1 MTWRDQY
8 RKCDCVQERVSTAR
22 QAQSYCSPR
31 CKRAAA
37 YGRERFAAG
46 TVGARRRR
54 LEASDKPLGIPIAG
68 TVRNRDFSS
77 IETIPCK
84 PTKLIN
90 LSPFASGRDARS
102 VGAGRCSRRTVF
114 RVTCSAL
121 PSGNPHVANR
131 AKPSTMASEPH
142 NLRREGSRPSQT
154 RAAKF
159 LALDAWPQR
168 NSQYFIS
175 KTTNPCHQRI

>member
-8 RKCDCVQERVSTAR
+8 RKCDACKREYRPQR

-77 IETIPCK
+77 IETIACK
-84 PTKLIN
+84 PTKPIPSVSFEEWPRCTVCGRWEMLPVDSLPRHMFCIAERKRTSFETRN
-90 LSPFASGRDARS
+90 RKTDGRDRPVPTHRGSSYSSQQAW
-102 VGAGRCSRRTVF
+102 
-114 RVTCSAL
+114 
-121 PSGNPHVANR
+121 
-131 AKPSTMASEPH
+131 KD
-142 NLRREGSRPSQT
+142 NLKMQ
-154 RAAKF
+154 AV
-159 LALDAWPQR
+159 
-168 NSQYFIS
+168 Y
-175 KTTNPCHQRI
+175 KTW